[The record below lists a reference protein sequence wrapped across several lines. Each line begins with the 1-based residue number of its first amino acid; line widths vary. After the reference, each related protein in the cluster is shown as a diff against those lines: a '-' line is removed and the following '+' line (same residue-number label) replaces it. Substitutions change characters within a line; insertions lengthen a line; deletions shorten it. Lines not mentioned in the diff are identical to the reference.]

1 MKKNR
6 KNGLNEM
13 LTCTIRLSKASEYL
27 SATPP
32 TTKYPRPVWLSK
44 ATICPVAAPK
54 GIGQRLSEWFGL
66 RNCSRHHLLLD
77 RALHSSAVMR
87 CLNEYTESYIAR
99 QAPPIRIER
108 RHSSFSLSEEYYTVV
123 LHRRTQQSTLL
134 ALHLSWCNGE
144 LSVRVSAPRHL
155 WLSAALRESG
165 HHPLFYTLLLS

>member
-13 LTCTIRLSKASEYL
+13 LTCTIRL
-27 SATPP
+27 P
-32 TTKYPRPVWLSK
+32 K

-87 CLNEYTESYIAR
+87 CLNEYTENYIAR

-108 RHSSFSLSEEYYTVV
+108 RHSSFSLSEECYTVV
-123 LHRRTQQSTLL
+123 LHRRTRQSTLL

-155 WLSAALRESG
+155 WLSVALRESG